1 MSPLQLLD
9 HAARLARPETWGA
22 LWVTG
27 VVASLWATGVR
38 RGWRWSGAGPGLCA
52 FLVSSSLGI
61 AWAHLQGAAVWVSG
75 VFALLAG
82 LTLVWW
88 LIAGRASGEALPAV
102 PAHGAPLAARM
113 LGLLLLVLAVVMS
126 FRLTSF
132 AGTLLTWEPS
142 VVEGFGQ
149 ALRGGVSLPA
159 FTAERLLW
167 QEGLVSSS
175 QDSLL
180 FGVPVYALWLAFGP
194 SLWAMR
200 AVALVW
206 ALVAVVGAYL
216 LARELGGRWHGLA
229 AAAVLAT
236 NALLL
241 CYGRYGASLSA
252 TLAVVGLAAWLVV
265 RQAGPAARPS
275 WELALAGVLCSGA
288 TLGYSP
294 ARPVVLVLL
303 ALVVVWAAGRWRP
316 FTRRHAVGAAAFVG
330 VLASMVAC
338 QAAGGHL
345 GRFHHARG
353 EQLLNILAHPDYA
366 SEFLGYRP
374 RGETP
379 TLAEGAS
386 IALRVLGR
394 TLPQY
399 TEILTPGPRF
409 EGLAEQAVPS
419 DPPAL
424 PLLPAPL
431 FPFAVLGLI
440 QAARGWRRPGHLL
453 ALAWFGAGSVA
464 VLLTTR
470 ADVHRMWLLVVPLTL
485 WATQGL
491 ELCWRTVVATG
502 RGPSARRLAAAGL
515 WILLGVTAVA
525 YSFPLAPESP
535 RIATTV
541 IRELERTTGPVTFG
555 GTFDHREQGAIDLY
569 LLRRFVRD
577 PSSSEPHLPEGL
589 LEGLM
594 ADPPSRESLAELRRR
609 LRSAT
614 VVLGPA
620 ETFSRAAGRLAA
632 LGHAVTPVGAED
644 VRVWRLDRC
653 EHPPNLVVLEPP
665 PGPEVPL
672 TSLPPTAT
680 SFGFEPP
687 RIDQAWVGGPIRL
700 AGVTCERGIGMH
712 APCSMTFPV
721 PEDAA
726 FFRVRVGLDDSAAAC
741 DKGRVMVSLLA
752 DDSVLLYESDLID
765 RATRPL
771 VVAVPV
777 AGRRRLTLEA
787 SEGGNGRDCD
797 HVSWGD
803 PAFILKAP

>member
-1 MSPLQLLD
+1 MNPLLLLD
-9 HAARLARPETWGA
+9 HAARLARPEVWGA
-22 LWVTG
+22 LWVAG
-27 VVASLWATGVR
+27 VAASLWATGAR
-38 RGWRWSGAGPGLCA
+38 RGWRWSEASPGLCA
-52 FLVSSSLGI
+52 FLVTSSLGI
-61 AWAHLQGAAVWVSG
+61 AWAYLQGARGWETG

-88 LIAGRASGEALPAV
+88 LIAERTNDESPPA
-102 PAHGAPLAARM
+102 APDQDAPGAARI
-113 LGLLLLVLAVVMS
+113 LGLLLLVLTVVMS

-149 ALRGGVSLPA
+149 ALREGVSLPA
-159 FTAERLLW
+159 FAGERLLW

-175 QDSLL
+175 HDSLL
-180 FGVPVYALWLAFGP
+180 YAVPVYALWLAFGP

-206 ALVAVVGAYL
+206 ALGAVVGAYL
-216 LARELGGRWHGLA
+216 LARELGGRQLGLA
-229 AAAVLAT
+229 AATVLAT

-252 TLAVVGLAAWLVV
+252 TLGAVLLAAWLVV
-265 RQAGPAARPS
+265 RQAGPAAQPP

-294 ARPVVLVLL
+294 ARPLILVFF
-303 ALVVVWAAGRWRP
+303 ALVVVWSARRWRP
-316 FTRRHAVGAAAFVG
+316 FTHRHAVGAAAFVG
-330 VLASMVAC
+330 VLGLMVAC
-338 QAAGGHL
+338 QGAGGHL

-374 RGETP
+374 RGETL
-379 TLAEGAS
+379 TLADGAR

-431 FPFAVLGLI
+431 FPFAVLGLVR
-440 QAARGWRRPGHLL
+440 AARGWNRPGYML
-453 ALAWFGAGSVA
+453 ALAWFGAGSLA

-502 RGPSARRLAAAGL
+502 WGPSARRLAAAAF
-515 WILLGVTAVA
+515 WILLGVTAVV

-535 RIATTV
+535 RMATAV
-541 IRELERTTGPVTFG
+541 IRELERTAGPVTFG
-555 GTFDHREQGAIDLY
+555 ATFDHREQGAVDLY
-569 LLRRFVRD
+569 LLTRFVRD
-577 PSSSEPHLPEGL
+577 PSSSERHLPEGL
-589 LEGLM
+589 LEGLI

-614 VVLGPA
+614 VFLGPA
-620 ETFSRAAGRLAA
+620 DTFSRAAARLAA
-632 LGHAVTPVGAED
+632 LGYAVAPVGDEEA
-644 VRVWRLDRC
+644 RIWRLDRSV
-653 EHPPNLVVLEPP
+653 HPPNLVVLEPP

-672 TSLPPTAT
+672 TSLIPAAT

-741 DKGRVMVSLLA
+741 DKGQVMVSLLA
-752 DDSVLLYESDLID
+752 DDSVVLYESDLID

-771 VVAVPV
+771 VVAAPV

-803 PAFILKAP
+803 PVFILKAP